1 MREGKT
7 VFEGT
12 RGLGVVRG
20 GEAPESTGEDSSR
33 GRIPGDDF
41 LESRSLHYSS
51 PQLPALFT
59 LI

>member
-1 MREGKT
+1 M
-7 VFEGT
+7 FEGT